1 MELEVKKE
9 QRTTSSY
16 LTVQLTSNTTGWRER
31 AITIVWVV
39 PVVSTVCINKSFFI
53 FFFLLVMMLLG
64 SRF

>member
-39 PVVSTVCINKSFFI
+39 PVVSTVCINKSFF
-53 FFFLLVMMLLG
+53 LLVMMLLG